1 MSKIVSNLVSNLN
14 PNALEG
20 TMSKLGRLA
29 TSLIV
34 ASACLV
40 TVTLIGCGD
49 DGESEAPAC
58 RDGNCD
64 TGGTGGSSGSN
75 CGGLCQAP
83 ASCNSITQQCV
94 YNNSACSSCG
104 SGTWC
109 DTSTSP
115 PSCKSVTNP
124 GSCGSTCGLGTVCS
138 AGKCVPG
145 SGGSPDS
152 CGGACGS
159 GTHCVSGT
167 CVANS
172 GTGGSGGTGG
182 TGGTGG
188 SGSGGSKL
196 ADVTWKPKLSSSTIG
211 YVDATLTSD
220 GSFTPGQT
228 VSIYTSDGSSA
239 VCAILYGAKNVLI
252 CSDACEWWSVYKPV
266 FAPMHGQNADNTSY
280 TTSLQAA
287 KDAAAD
293 MLSCRNSGS
302 GACSSEF
309 VWRAANNS
317 GGAWEDNE
325 PAADSQSQIACAYV
339 PASGVVETH

>member
-1 MSKIVSNLVSNLN
+1 MK
-14 PNALEG
+14 
-20 TMSKLGRLA
+20 
-29 TSLIV
+29 TSLKTLSFVIV
-34 ASACLV
+34 AISLSA
-40 TVTLIGCGD
+40 TALIGCGD
-49 DGESEAPAC
+49 DSEEAPAC

-64 TGGTGGSSGSN
+64 SGGAGGSDAGN
-75 CGGLCQAP
+75 CGGLCQSP
-83 ASCNSITQQCV
+83 ASCNVTTQQCV
-94 YNNSACSSCG
+94 YNNSACSACG
-104 SGTWC
+104 NGTWC

-138 AGKCVPG
+138 NGKCVPG

-152 CGGACGS
+152 CGGTCGS

-172 GTGGSGGTGG
+172 GTGGSGGD
-182 TGGTGG
+182 
-188 SGSGGSKL
+188 GGSKL

-228 VSIYTSDGSSA
+228 VSIYTADGSSA
-239 VCAILYGAKNVLI
+239 VCAILYGAKNTLV
-252 CSDACEWWSVYKPV
+252 CTDACEWWSVYKPV
-266 FAPMHGQNADNTSY
+266 FAPMHGQNADNITYLTSM
-280 TTSLQAA
+280 QAA